1 MKFTFIRVVGFCVM
15 ITLFNCATE
24 KKVAKSSSS
33 SNSSAVVT
41 INSHPT
47 SIEDFKYIY
56 NKNNASSEDAYSKES
71 LENYMDMYVKFKLK
85 VEEAKSLGIDT
96 TSDFKGELAGYRKQ
110 LAAPYLNE
118 KKVTDSLIKEAY
130 QRMKEEVRASHI
142 LILCDKDA
150 SPKDTLTAYNK
161 IKLIRDRATKG
172 EDFGKLAY
180 EFSEDPS
187 AKSNN
192 GDLGYF
198 TALRMVYE
206 FETAAYNTPVN
217 GVSKIVRTKFG
228 YHILK
233 VTGKRPSQGEIQVA
247 HILIRYTSGMSVE
260 DSIQAKSKVDEI
272 YKSLNAGESWNEM
285 CLEFSEDVNSRAK
298 GGELAW
304 FTTGRMH
311 PAFESAAFNLKNKGE
326 YCAPIQTP
334 YGWHIIKLID
344 KKPIGTF
351 EELQPTLRA
360 KVTKDSR
367 SDLNRKVLLTRLRKE
382 NHLVESEKALKF
394 ALLKADSSLLLG
406 YWTFMKNEKY
416 NATLFS
422 IEKENYSIDGFYT
435 YVNKNQKAV
444 SNYTPSEYMT
454 KLYTDYVNASLI
466 SYEEAHLDQKYY
478 DFKML
483 YQEYYDGIL
492 LFDRMET
499 NVWNKSLQDTVGL
512 NKFFKDNQSKYT
524 WQERANTTIVSA
536 SSRELLHAF
545 VKDLQK
551 PYTTVAELS
560 FPKLYFDAS
569 KANISSS
576 SKDVLN
582 KVIAQ
587 LKKDNNQI
595 AKFYVSKEKSE
606 TLKTLNTRIDSIRK
620 YLLQNKIDM
629 HQMIFVTEANKPK
642 RRYEAEKKEDRS
654 ASITIVNSSTKYLEN
669 TYNKKTPLA
678 IQLTEGKFQ
687 KGDNDVFKK
696 VEWKV
701 DSTEFEL
708 NGRFYF
714 VKIKEIEPARNKNL
728 NECKGLVISDYQ
740 LYLEKNWIDELR
752 KKYPVEI
759 NQEALQSLVKK

>member
-1 MKFTFIRVVGFCVM
+1 MKFSFIRVVGLCALL
-15 ITLFNCATE
+15 TLFNCTAE
-24 KKVAKSSSS
+24 KKVAKSSNTSEA
-33 SNSSAVVT
+33 SAIVT
-41 INSHPT
+41 INTHST

-56 NKNNASSEDAYSKES
+56 NKNNANTEDAYTKES

-96 TSDFKGELAGYRKQ
+96 TSEFKGELAGYRKQ

-150 SPKDTLTAYNK
+150 SPKDTLIAYNK
-161 IKLIRDRATKG
+161 IKLIRERATKA
-172 EDFGKLAY
+172 ENFGLLAKEY
-180 EFSEDPS
+180 SEDPS
-187 AKSNN
+187 AITNN

-206 FETAAYNTPVN
+206 FENAAYNTPVN

-233 VTGKRPSQGEIQVA
+233 VTGRRPSQGDIQVA

-272 YKSLNAGESWNEM
+272 YKSLQIGESWNEL

-298 GGELAW
+298 GGELSW
-304 FTTGRMH
+304 FTTGRMY
-311 PAFESAAFNLKNKGE
+311 PTFENAAFNLKSKGE

-344 KKPIGTF
+344 KKPLGTF
-351 EELQPTLRA
+351 EELQPSIRA

-367 SDLNRKVLLTRLRKE
+367 SDLNRKVLLARLRKE
-382 NHLVESEKALKF
+382 NHLVENDKALKF

-406 YWTFMKNEKY
+406 YWTFMQNEKY
-416 NATLFS
+416 NTTLFS
-422 IEKENYSIDGFYT
+422 IEKEPFSIAGFYT

-444 SNYTPSEYMT
+444 SNYTPVEYMN
-454 KLYTDYVNASLI
+454 KLYTDYVNESLI
-466 SYEEAHLDQKYY
+466 SYEESHLEQKYY

-512 NKFFKDNQSKYT
+512 NKFFKENQSKYT
-524 WQERANTTIVSA
+524 WQDRANATIVSA
-536 SSRELLHAF
+536 SSKDILHAF

-551 PYTTVAELS
+551 PYSTVEELT
-560 FPKLYFDAS
+560 FPKLFYDAS
-569 KANISSS
+569 KANVSNT
-576 SKDVLN
+576 SKEVLN
-582 KVIAQ
+582 KVITQ

-595 AKFYVSKEKSE
+595 VKFYVSKEKSE
-606 TLKTLNTRIDSIRK
+606 SLKVLNARIDSLRK
-620 YLLQNKIDM
+620 YLIQNKIDM
-629 HQMIFVTEANKPK
+629 HQMIFVTEANKPQRK
-642 RRYEAEKKEDRS
+642 YEIEKKEDRS
-654 ASITIVNSSTKYLEN
+654 ASISIVTTSLKYLEN
-669 TYNKKTPLA
+669 TYNKKMPLA

-687 KGDNDVFKK
+687 KVDNDVFNKI
-696 VEWKV
+696 EWQV
-701 DSTEFEL
+701 DSTEFEM
-708 NGRFYF
+708 NGRYYF

-740 LYLEKNWIDELR
+740 LYLEKNWIEELR
-752 KKYPVEI
+752 KKYPIII